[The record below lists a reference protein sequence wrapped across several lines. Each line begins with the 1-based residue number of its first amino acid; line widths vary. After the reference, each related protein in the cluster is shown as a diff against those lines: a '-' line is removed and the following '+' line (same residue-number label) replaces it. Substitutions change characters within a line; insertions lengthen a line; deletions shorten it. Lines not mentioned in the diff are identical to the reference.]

1 MSNANAPRPSFCAF
15 SKITLLP
22 TPIRGV
28 AAGVPRL
35 NRQLNAVATKR
46 VCGATNATGAGLKR
60 AARLNGPAMQFLKT
74 LFWVLIAVVVVLF
87 ASRNWSDVTLNLWGD
102 IQADIKLPVLML
114 IVFLIGFLPTWLIL
128 RARIWA
134 LRRRADAMERNRV
147 AALPFETV
155 AEEEE
160 AAA

>member
-1 MSNANAPRPSFCAF
+1 
-15 SKITLLP
+15 
-22 TPIRGV
+22 
-28 AAGVPRL
+28 
-35 NRQLNAVATKR
+35 
-46 VCGATNATGAGLKR
+46 
-60 AARLNGPAMQFLKT
+60 MQFLKT

-114 IVFLIGFLPTWLIL
+114 IVFLTGFLPTWLIL
-128 RARIWA
+128 RARIWS

-147 AALPFETV
+147 AALPSEIV

-160 AAA
+160 TAA